1 MKKEHEW
8 NRREFIVKP
17 ILWAGAASVVG
28 ITESLLANPVNA
40 TATMP
45 LLQRTLGRTGIKLP
59 IVSMGVMN
67 ADIPGLVRRA
77 YELGIRHFDTA
88 AGYQHGRNEEM
99 VGSVIKQMGVRD
111 QVVIATKQS
120 SRERPQ
126 DAAEAKG
133 RFIEGVESSLRRL
146 QMDHVDILYH
156 HGVDSVEQAR
166 AEGPLEALQSLKRN
180 GKTRFIGISTH
191 KTVDVLN
198 EAIRLNVFDVAL
210 VTLNYTMAYDSK
222 TLANIERAAQ
232 SGIGI
237 VAMKTQAGGTVRPN
251 PKLPKQLPP
260 ASQTALLKWVLK
272 HDFVATAIPGF
283 STYEH
288 LEQDFSVARNLT
300 YTNEEKRFLTDRT
313 FAAQA
318 EFCQQCGKC
327 IEDCPKQVEIPLL
340 MRSHMYAVQYR
351 NTGMAK
357 AILACIASDRGL
369 DACGGCESC
378 SVICR
383 NTVQIE
389 RKIAE
394 LKALAI
400 SQGGRVG
407 LVGRQSEEI

>member
-351 NTGMAK
+351 NTGMAN

>member
-8 NRREFIVKP
+8 NRREFIMRP

-28 ITESLLANPVNA
+28 IAESLLANPVNA

-166 AEGPLEALQSLKRN
+166 AEGPLEALQRLKRD

-210 VTLNYTMAYDSK
+210 VTLNYTMAHDSE
-222 TLANIERAAQ
+222 TLATIERAAQ

-260 ASQTALLKWVLK
+260 ASQTALLKWVLN

-300 YTNEEKRFLTDRT
+300 YTKEEKRFLTDRT